1 MRIIILK
8 IVTQIKI
15 WIIIWIKFQHQKII
29 NINNNI
35 YQNEDINYNINN
47 IPKSIND
54 NLNNNIPTRLMNNI
68 NNNIPRI
75 NNNINNNFPQIN
87 NKEKLNSLKAIK
99 SLY

>member
-1 MRIIILK
+1 
-8 IVTQIKI
+8 
-15 WIIIWIKFQHQKII
+15 
-29 NINNNI
+29 
-35 YQNEDINYNINN
+35 
-47 IPKSIND
+47 
-54 NLNNNIPTRLMNNI
+54 MNNI